1 MADNTEYREE
11 LNENTSQLGG
21 NLGGNIDDQE
31 IDLKKYITYI
41 SIFIVVVLV
50 AVGGYYYNQS
60 RIASQNDA
68 AQKEFDKIEEL
79 MVSED
84 YDKAL
89 NGGMTLGGKTIG
101 LVALINNYGSTE
113 LSKTASLNAGY
124 IYFEKNQ
131 SGKALEMFEK
141 ALSSESEL
149 VKMGANAGMGA
160 SYEAMKKYEDAAKSY
175 EVASSLTTQKVL
187 TAKYKYFA
195 AINYEL
201 AKNQEKAVSLYK
213 DLIFEDQYS
222 EFSGLSKIALTKLG
236 IEFE

>member
-1 MADNTEYREE
+1 MADNTEYKEE
-11 LNENTSQLGG
+11 LNENTSQII
-21 NLGGNIDDQE
+21 NNYDVNKEEQE
-31 IDLKKYITYI
+31 IDLKKYVTYI
-41 SIFIVVVLV
+41 GVFVVVILIAV
-50 AVGGYYYNQS
+50 AGYYYNQS
-60 RIASQNDA
+60 RIASQNEA

-79 MVSED
+79 MASED

-113 LSKTASLNAGY
+113 LAKTASLNAGY
-124 IYFEKNQ
+124 IYLEKNQ
-131 SGKALEMFEK
+131 NNKALEMFEK
-141 ALSSESEL
+141 AIESESEL

-160 SYEAMKKYEDAAKSY
+160 SYEAMKKNEDAARSY
-175 EVASSLTTQKVL
+175 EIASSLTKEKVL

-201 AKNQEKAVSLYK
+201 AKNKEKAINLYK

>member
-1 MADNTEYREE
+1 MADNTEYKEE
-11 LNENTSQLGG
+11 LNENASQISD
-21 NLGGNIDDQE
+21 NFDVNREEQE
-31 IDLKKYITYI
+31 VDLKKYVTYI
-41 SIFIVVVLV
+41 GILVVVILIAV
-50 AVGGYYYNQS
+50 AGYYYNQS
-60 RIASQNDA
+60 RIASQNEA

-79 MVSED
+79 MASED

-113 LSKTASLNAGY
+113 LAKTASLNAGY
-124 IYFEKNQ
+124 IYLEKNQ
-131 SGKALEMFEK
+131 NNKALEMFEK
-141 ALSSESEL
+141 AIESESEL

-160 SYEAMKKYEDAAKSY
+160 SYEAMKKNEDAARSY
-175 EVASSLTTQKVL
+175 EIASSLTKEKVL

-201 AKNQEKAVSLYK
+201 AKNKEKAVNLYK

>member
-1 MADNTEYREE
+1 MADNTEYTEE
-11 LNENTSQLGG
+11 LNENASQFGG
-21 NLGGNIDDQE
+21 NLNSNSDEQE
-31 IDLKKYITYI
+31 LDVKKYVTYI
-41 SIFIVVVLV
+41 GIAALV
-50 AVGGYYYNQS
+50 ILLAVGGYYYNKS
-60 RIASQNDA
+60 RVATQNEA

-79 MVSED
+79 MASED

-101 LVALINNYGSTE
+101 LVALVNNYGSTE
-113 LSKTASLNAGY
+113 LAKTASLNAGY

-131 SGKALEMFEK
+131 SSKALEMFEK
-141 ALSSESEL
+141 ALDSESEL

-160 SYEAMKKYEDAAKSY
+160 SFESMKKYADAARSY

-201 AKNQEKAVSLYK
+201 AKNNEKAVSLYK

-222 EFSGLSKIALTKLG
+222 EFAGLSKIALTKLG